1 MEIPSEETR
10 GQHVRVSSVVMAFP
24 QAKPAR
30 IDRQKSIV
38 GSGVLTHP
46 LDLQE
51 QTHLLL
57 SPCTCVKRRTLNRRI
72 SGCPAPPC
80 PAPGVLLCFRADSG
94 AQCDTGACV
103 EPGGLEM
110 ATSTSFGQASCRS
123 FESPVPATTANV
135 VRLLQAGRTS
145 AWRLRPAE
153 SLTVPSVVRSPGPT
167 VPVSSLTGVSL
178 TRAPP
183 PRMSRRAS
191 LLLFARPASR
201 RRS

>member
-10 GQHVRVSSVVMAFP
+10 GQHVRVSSAVMAFP
-24 QAKPAR
+24 HAKPAR
-30 IDRQKSIV
+30 IDRWKSIV

-46 LDLQE
+46 FDLQRTDTSVTLARYHC
-51 QTHLLL
+51 QAPVSAL
-57 SPCTCVKRRTLNRRI
+57 SGANSL
-72 SGCPAPPC
+72 SGVVARELS
-80 PAPGVLLCFRADSG
+80 GFRADSG

-103 EPGGLEM
+103 KPGGLEM
-110 ATSTSFGQASCRS
+110 ATSTSFGQPSCRS

-153 SLTVPSVVRSPGPT
+153 SLMVPSVVRSPGPT
-167 VPVSSLTGVSL
+167 VPVSSLTGLSL